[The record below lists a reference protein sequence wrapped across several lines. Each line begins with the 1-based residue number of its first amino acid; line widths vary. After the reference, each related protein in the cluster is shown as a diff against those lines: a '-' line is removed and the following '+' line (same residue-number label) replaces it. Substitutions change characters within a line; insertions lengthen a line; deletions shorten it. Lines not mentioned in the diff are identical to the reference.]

1 MVRDNIIVVIP
12 NQVFFLLL
20 IYLIQERYL
29 QVVSSQEY
37 ASN

>member
-1 MVRDNIIVVIP
+1 MVRDNIIVVTP